1 METLII
7 YYSKHHGN
15 TQKVAE
21 VMADSIGADVLN
33 YEFVDPDNIS
43 KYQLIGFGSGI
54 YHGKPGK
61 ELIEFINEL
70 KNIEKKKT
78 FVFTTSGQGKGSYN
92 YLLTQLLREKNFE
105 VVGEF
110 TCKGFDTY
118 GLHKIVGGINKGRPN
133 EDDIKKAKLF
143 AESLNYEDLN

>member
-1 METLII
+1 MSTLII
-7 YYSKHHGN
+7 YYSKHHEN

-21 VMADSIGADVLN
+21 AIADSIGADVLN

-54 YHGKPGK
+54 YHGEPGK

-70 KNIEKKKT
+70 KNIGDKKA
-78 FVFTTSGQGKGSYN
+78 FVFTTSGQGTANYN
-92 YLLTQLLREKNFE
+92 YYLTQLLHEKNFE
-105 VVGEF
+105 VIGGF
-110 TCKGFDTY
+110 NCKGFDTH

-133 EDDIKKAKLF
+133 EDDLKEAKLF
-143 AESLNYEDLN
+143 AESLL